1 MPALLDKEIDKLR
14 KQIMTLSSLV
24 AENLDRA
31 LKAVHHRNAPLA
43 VEVMESDAS
52 IDQLEM
58 ELEEECLKILALHH
72 PSADDLRYVIAVL
85 KINNDLE
92 RIGDLAA
99 NIAEQAKSLAG
110 FDKTESPP
118 RLAEMGR
125 MTCSMLRRSLES
137 LVNLD
142 SSLARKVCAEDDGVD
157 AIHRETY
164 AWVEKAIAR
173 HPDQL
178 GQIIQFL
185 SISRYLER
193 VADHATNIAEDAI
206 YTADGQIARHGRMK
220 PPETAEDTIA
230 IHDLAIHLG
239 RREALLKGQPVRL
252 AFLEFSILRLL
263 AGRPGWVFSRHQIID
278 SIRGEG
284 YPVTD
289 RSVDVQ
295 IAGLRR
301 KLGEKADYIE
311 TVRGSG
317 YCFREK

>member
-1 MPALLDKEIDKLR
+1 
-14 KQIMTLSSLV
+14 
-24 AENLDRA
+24 
-31 LKAVHHRNAPLA
+31 
-43 VEVMESDAS
+43 MESDAG
-52 IDQLEM
+52 IDQMEM
-58 ELEEECLKILALHH
+58 ELEEECLKILALHQ

-110 FDKTESPP
+110 FDNTDPPP

-125 MTCSMLRRSLES
+125 MACSMLRRSLES
-137 LVNLD
+137 LVNHD
-142 SSLARKVCAEDDGVD
+142 PALARKVCGEDDSVD
-157 AIHRETY
+157 AIHRDMY
-164 AWVEKAIAR
+164 AWVEKAVAR
-173 HPDQL
+173 RPDQL
-178 GQIIQFL
+178 GRIIQFL

-206 YTADGQIARHGRMK
+206 YTTEGQIARHGRMK
-220 PPETAEDTIA
+220 PPENSEDTIT
-230 IHDLAIHLG
+230 IHDLTIHLG
-239 RREALLKGQPVRL
+239 RREARLRGQPLPL

-263 AGRPGWVFSRHQIID
+263 ASRPGWVFSRHQIIN

-295 IAGLRR
+295 ITGLRR
-301 KLGEKADYIE
+301 KLRKDADCIE
-311 TVRGSG
+311 TIRGSG
-317 YCFREK
+317 YRFREK